1 MTSTPRVR
9 FDASLWELPSQ
20 ASPRANEPAQ
30 AVNFGV
36 QRFKPARLQHQQ
48 DGRIHRL
55 SGQTMGT
62 HWSLRLTN
70 PDYRPVEPVQALLQ
84 QVFDEVI
91 AQMSNWEADSVIS
104 RFNQSKPGQ
113 VQVLPAE
120 CAHVLEAALHWAEL
134 SGAAMDPSMGA
145 LVSLWGFGPRQNPLQ
160 PHHGQTP
167 AAQDIER
174 LLQTSGY
181 QHLKH
186 LNWNAQT
193 RQLLQ
198 PGGLELDFCG
208 IAKGFAV
215 DWAVQKLQAAG
226 WVAGL
231 LEIGGELRS
240 WGQRPDERP
249 WQVQLSTGSA
259 DSDADAAKPLVVS
272 IKDGAF
278 ATSGDFWHLFSV
290 DGRRYSHTLDP
301 RTGLPVAHDLAS
313 VTVSHAECMHAD
325 ALATVLT
332 VLGPDEGMDF
342 ARQHAIAA
350 VLSSHVDNQVDEA
363 VADRRVLKTPAW
375 INQFGA

>member
-9 FDASLWELPSQ
+9 FDASLWKLPSQ
-20 ASPRANEPAQ
+20 AAPPAQPTVAQPAQ

-36 QRFKPARLQHQQ
+36 QRWRPASLQHQQ

-62 HWSLRLTN
+62 HWSLRLAN
-70 PDYRPVEPVQALLQ
+70 PDYLSMVPVQVLLQ
-84 QVFDEVI
+84 QVFDDVI

-104 RFNQSKPGQ
+104 RFNRSEPGQ
-113 VQVLPAE
+113 ALVLPAE

-134 SGAAMDPSMGA
+134 SGAAMDPSMGG

-160 PHHGQTP
+160 PHQGQTP
-167 AAQDIER
+167 AAQEIAR

-181 QHLKH
+181 QHLQ
-186 LNWNAQT
+186 WNAQT
-193 RQLLQ
+193 RQLRQ

-215 DWAVQKLQAAG
+215 DWAVHKLKAAG
-226 WVAGL
+226 WAAGL

-249 WQVQLSTGSA
+249 WQVQLGTGA
-259 DSDADAAKPLVVS
+259 VTKTARDSEPLVVA

-278 ATSGDFWHLFSV
+278 ATSGDFWHQFSV

-301 RTGLPVAHDLAS
+301 RTGWPVAHDLAS
-313 VTVSHAECMHAD
+313 VTVFHAECMHAD

-332 VLGPDEGMDF
+332 VLGPDDGMDF

-350 VLSSHVDNQVDEA
+350 VLSSHSDEV